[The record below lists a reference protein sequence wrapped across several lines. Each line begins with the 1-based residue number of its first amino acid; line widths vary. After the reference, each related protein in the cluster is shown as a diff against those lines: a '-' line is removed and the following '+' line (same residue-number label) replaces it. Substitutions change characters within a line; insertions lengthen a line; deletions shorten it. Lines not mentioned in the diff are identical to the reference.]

1 MSRTSSA
8 FAGPQNRELLDAQYS
23 RWQANPDSVEPSWQ
37 AFFSGVEFA
46 GNGIAE
52 RVESSSVRQEARLQ
66 AAAARIITAYRDLG
80 HLAAHIDPLLTP
92 EEQATK
98 PSPWHLSETRFKL
111 GPGDLDAMVDGS
123 MVFGIDGP
131 IRLGELIAVLKETYC
146 RTVGVEFMHIQ
157 DTRPRMW
164 LAGRM
169 EPNRNR
175 FDPGRATRL
184 RTLMTLHW
192 AELFEKYLHTKFLGQ
207 KRFSL
212 EGGETLIPVL
222 DAIVHRGPSLGVKE
236 FVIGMAHRGRL
247 NVLANI
253 LQKPF
258 AEIFNEFQDN
268 HLPDAVDGDGDVKYH
283 MGFSA
288 EVATPE
294 GGTVHVSLSPN
305 PSHLEAVNAIVEGRV
320 RAKQRLHNDSER
332 TQGVPI
338 LLHGDA
344 AFAGQGMV
352 METLNLA
359 NLHGYR
365 TGGTIHVVVNNQIG
379 FTTNPRDARS
389 TQYCTDI
396 AKFIQAPI
404 FHINAEDVDAAVHIA
419 QMALEY
425 RQEFKSDVVLDLVCF
440 RKYGHNETDEPSY
453 TQPLEYK
460 RIRAKQSVTAVYTE
474 QLVREGSISQ
484 DEADAIDSQF
494 RERLDLSLEDVK
506 TGPPRKKGMKG
517 FIAGPW
523 VGMKKTYSHD
533 PVETAVPKATIDK
546 IANQLVSVPDT
557 FTIHPKLKEILSA
570 RRDAILTGKTIDW
583 GGGETLAYGSL
594 LLDGHPV
601 RLSGQDCRRGTF
613 SHRHAMV
620 YDYETGEPYCPLDR
634 FEPRAAPFDVFD
646 STLSEAAVLGFEY
659 GYALDDPNTLVLW
672 EAQFGD
678 FANGAQV
685 IIDQFIAS
693 GESKWNRANGLVM
706 LLPHGYEGQGPEH
719 SSARLERFLQLCAE
733 DNMQVCNFTTPASLF
748 HALRRQIKRNFRKPL
763 IVMTPK
769 SLLRHPQAVS
779 TMEDFTTGRFQDVL
793 DDPLGDPKSVRRLI
807 LCSGK
812 VYYDLAAKRP
822 DDAAII
828 RLEQLYPWPEEQLNA
843 VLKPYHKSQT
853 IAWVQEESH
862 NNGAWFF
869 VEPRLRAMGLD
880 PICIARDA
888 SASPATG
895 SHLVHSHEQN
905 ALVEQAFT
913 ATTTQLITLGTVKP

>member
-1 MSRTSSA
+1 MPRSTSA

-52 RVESSSVRQEARLQ
+52 RFEPATVKGEARLQ
-66 AAAARIITAYRDLG
+66 AAAARLITAYRDLG

-92 EEQATK
+92 EEQAAK

-111 GPGDLDAMVDGS
+111 GPADLDAEVDGS

-131 IRLGELIAVLKETYC
+131 IRLGDLIATLKETYC

-175 FDPGRATRL
+175 FDPGRAMRL

-288 EVATPE
+288 EVATPD

-305 PSHLEAVNAIVEGRV
+305 PSHLEAVNPIVEGRV
-320 RAKQRLHNDSER
+320 RAKQRLHNDAER

-506 TGPPRKKGMKG
+506 TGPRRKKGMKG
-517 FIAGPW
+517 FVAGPW
-523 VGMKKTYSHD
+523 VGMKKAYSHA
-533 PVETAVPKATIDK
+533 PVETAISKETLAK
-546 IANQLVSVPDT
+546 IGNQLVTVPET
-557 FTIHPKLKEILSA
+557 FTLHPKLKEILGA
-570 RRDAILTGKTIDW
+570 RRDAILAGKTIDW

-733 DNMQVCNFTTPASLF
+733 DNIQVCNFTTPASLF

-779 TMEDFTTGRFQDVL
+779 AADEFTSGRFQDVL
-793 DDPLGDPKSVRRLI
+793 DDPLGDPKTVRRLI

-843 VLKPYHKSQT
+843 VLKPYRKAKT
-853 IAWVQEESH
+853 TVWVQEESH

-913 ATTTQLITLGTVKP
+913 ATTTQLIIAGTAKS